1 MHRRQVETEF
11 EMRTGGEIPFG
22 SWLVRQSQSGV
33 SLRRLAD
40 MVEERTGCRVSHEAV
55 RLWLREG

>member
-11 EMRTGGEIPFG
+11 DMRTGGEVPFG

-40 MVEERTGCRVSHEAV
+40 MDDERTGCRVSHEAI